1 MEEKG
6 FNIGGIAKIIVLII
20 LIGSFFVGGNLFT
33 NESDAIES
41 AEKMVNHEVN
51 RYLGL
56 VPERFDSEV
65 IYKDDDDRLI
75 QVRYCLDK
83 SGDWDGTC
91 CVFTK
96 GDYAYNCTTIMG
108 AGYDFE
114 ENLAETKA
122 LFGL

>member
-6 FNIGGIAKIIVLII
+6 FNIGGIAKIIVLIV

-33 NESDAIES
+33 SESDAIES
-41 AEKMVNHEVN
+41 AEKMVNHEVY

-65 IYKDDDDRLI
+65 IYKDGDNRLI
-75 QVRYCLDK
+75 QVRYSLDK
-83 SGDWDGTC
+83 SREWDGTC
-91 CVFTK
+91 CVYTI
-96 GDYAYNCTTIMG
+96 GEYARNCTTIMG
-108 AGYDFE
+108 PGYDFKE
-114 ENLAETKA
+114 DLAGTKA